1 MLFILNRKLIYLS
14 SIILCL
20 LSVHVKAMSSQD
32 TLYLKVD
39 DAIEIALSESP
50 VIKIANQEVE
60 LKRQSKKE
68 IAGKL
73 IPELNLLTTYSRA
86 IQKQT
91 MAMTLPEGTNNIKI
105 GMNNSYNAGVDLNL
119 PIFAPALYRSIKL
132 SSQDIMLS
140 VEKSRASKVD
150 LVNEVTKSFLQVL
163 LTQDSYRVLQKSYD
177 QAVVN
182 YSIVLNKYNAGLVS
196 EYDKIRADVQARNLK
211 PSVVSA
217 QNAVR
222 LSVMQ
227 LRVVIGLSEDIQIA
241 ALGGLKD
248 YESELATDTF
258 TKLYNQRSINL
269 SDNSDLR
276 QIEISEQISLE
287 QIQLE
292 KTNYMPTL
300 SANFNY
306 SYVCLSDDFSMRYY
320 QWNPTSVFGVSLIIP
335 LFKASTQPKI
345 KQAKI
350 QLAQLQQNKINLQR
364 QLYMQANS
372 YLDNM
377 MASVEQID
385 SNTQGVNEANKG
397 REIARKMYEVGRGTI
412 LDLNDSEVAYTQAE
426 LAYNQSIYDYVVA
439 KSEYNRLLGID
450 NLAYTN
456 SKNNK

>member
-1 MLFILNRKLIYLS
+1 M
-14 SIILCL
+14 
-20 LSVHVKAMSSQD
+20 KAMSSQD

>member
-50 VIKIANQEVE
+50 LIKIANQEVE

-91 MAMTLPEGTNNIKI
+91 MAMTLPEGTNNIKM

-426 LAYNQSIYDYVVA
+426 LAYNQSIYDSVVA